1 MRCLPLSVTAS
12 AGTTTSASN
21 GRSVGWVRYNT
32 VKAREWLHDHL
43 QENVRSPLLNIL
55 FRQGDIKMA
64 ETIAALIGAV
74 VGASITASFWFVQHR
89 IEQKDIINNEQRQDK
104 RELVKNIVKHRMDS
118 PKLAIYL
125 NQIPLTFYDD
135 LQAKELYRKII
146 ESTNTNDHDA
156 QYIFLSD
163 LVNHLAKTM
172 NFNSEIRSSDFTRG
186 LR

>member
-1 MRCLPLSVTAS
+1 
-12 AGTTTSASN
+12 
-21 GRSVGWVRYNT
+21 
-32 VKAREWLHDHL
+32 
-43 QENVRSPLLNIL
+43 
-55 FRQGDIKMA
+55 MA

-74 VGASITASFWFVQHR
+74 VGASIIASFWFVQHH

-104 RELVKNIVKHRMDS
+104 RELVKNIVKYRMDS

-172 NFNSEIRSSDFTRG
+172 NFNSEIRSSDFARG